1 MQVLVAAEK
10 VDLPQ
15 LCLAWVTGLKLRQ
28 QALYPFMNLGGFQ
41 LNNLGCGRQIFN
53 FDARMLFHDL
63 EDKMGLDIGA
73 LLGAKDCGCWYVSD
87 SLTSGDALGLG
98 NSPWADEPH
107 FTFGWVQGPTLIKLE
122 PAWQGQPDSHVL
134 PPGALDV
141 LKQMNEEHQ
150 RSVDVFGA
158 LSVADMRR
166 AYLSIKS
173 GKYNE
178 WNELLCEV
186 SVSDIRPGAMHHEEV
201 IEEYEA
207 ERAACAKKM
216 ESRPLNCYPGLS
228 RREPMCYQQ
237 APLATRTL
245 TRITATSVLSRCS
258 RSSSGSN
265 LITVR
270 DPMSTYFTRGPLFV

>member
-41 LNNLGCGRQIFN
+41 LNNLASGRHIFN

-73 LLGAKDCGCWYVSD
+73 LLGAKECGCWYVSD

-207 ERAACAKKM
+207 ERAACKEDGEPAP
-216 ESRPLNCYPGLS
+216 ELLS
-228 RREPMCYQQ
+228 RFVATGTNVLPASSTCHSHFDKDYGHLRFEPM
-237 APLATRTL
+237 LTL
-245 TRITATSVLSRCS
+245 VLGVEFDH
-258 RSSSGSN
+258 GS
-265 LITVR
+265 
-270 DPMSTYFTRGPLFV
+270 